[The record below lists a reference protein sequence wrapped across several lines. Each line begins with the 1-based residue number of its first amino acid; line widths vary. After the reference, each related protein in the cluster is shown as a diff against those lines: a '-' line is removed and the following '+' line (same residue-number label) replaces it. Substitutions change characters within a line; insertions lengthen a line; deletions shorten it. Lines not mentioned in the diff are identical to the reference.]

1 MRQQPNA
8 CLRRAARA
16 MTLGGV
22 VAATISFASLA
33 DMVGHGGVIRSVAIS
48 ADGRTVLTASFDY
61 SARLWQFDE
70 QRELALLDG
79 HDGPVNDAIFLDGG
93 SRAATVGADGKV
105 LVWDLT
111 NGTLEAELPSH
122 HGRAIAAAV
131 SADGKL
137 LLSGGWDGRLVLSD
151 FATHESRLEIETG
164 APVTGVGF
172 ARGGRAIVSGGTD
185 GVLHVWRSSDGAAV
199 ASFGGH
205 ELGVTKIIASADGRW
220 LLSIGQDDTAR
231 LWDLERLSLRAEYTP
246 LPERN
251 PIAAALAPDGGSLLL
266 AYLDGEVLQL
276 DAASGSLKGSFQA
289 EDGPVWGLV
298 YSADGRFALT
308 AGAEERVKVW
318 HLETG
323 DRISVAAE
331 GKDARPEP
339 WLESRHPGARLFRK
353 CAGCHALALDEHQR
367 SGPHFSD
374 LFGRRA
380 GVVEGY
386 RYSRALQGSEIVW
399 TRESLTALFREGP
412 DRYLPG
418 TKMPVQRVTDEAEL
432 RDLIDYLELI
442 THPG

>member
-1 MRQQPNA
+1 MRQHPNV

-16 MTLGGV
+16 MTLGGAMAV
-22 VAATISFASLA
+22 TINFALLA

-70 QRELALLDG
+70 QREIVLLDG
-79 HDGPVNDAIFLDGG
+79 HEGPVNDAVFLDGG
-93 SRAATVGADGKV
+93 GRAATVGADGKV
-105 LVWDLT
+105 LLWNLA
-111 NGTLEAELPSH
+111 NGTLEAELPGH
-122 HGRAIAAAV
+122 DGRAMAAAV
-131 SADGKL
+131 SADGKV
-137 LLSGGWDGRLVLSD
+137 LLSGGWDGRVLLSD
-151 FATHESRLEIETG
+151 LATHERRLEIKTG

-172 ARGGRAIVSGGTD
+172 AHGGRAIVSGGTD
-185 GVLHVWRSSDGAAV
+185 GALHVWRSSDGGAV
-199 ASFGGH
+199 ETFGGH
-205 ELGVTKIIASADGRW
+205 ELGVTKMITSADGRW

-246 LPERN
+246 IPERN
-251 PIAAALAPDGGSLLL
+251 PIAAALAPDGSSLLL
-266 AYLDGEVLQL
+266 AYLDGEVLHF
-276 DAASGSLKGSFQA
+276 DAARGTFKGSFQA
-289 EDGPVWGLV
+289 EDGPVWSLA

-331 GKDARPEP
+331 GEDARPQP

-353 CAGCHALALDEHQR
+353 CAGCHALSLDERQR
-367 SGPHFSD
+367 SGPHFSE

-380 GVVEGY
+380 GAVEDY
-386 RYSRALQGSEIVW
+386 HYSRALQGSEIVW
-399 TRESLTALFREGP
+399 TKESLTALFRDGP

-418 TKMPVQRVTDEAEL
+418 TKMPVQRISDEAEL
-432 RDLIDYLELI
+432 RHLIDYLELI